1 MKILVTGGAGFIG
14 SNFIRY
20 VLNKYPDYQIV
31 NLDKLTYCGNLDNLR
46 DIEDN
51 PRYHFIKGDVC
62 DKKIVEEGIQEC
74 QAIVHFAAETHV
86 DRSIME
92 AGTFVVTDVLGTHV
106 LLETAKKFKI
116 ERMIHIGTDESY
128 GSIEKGSF
136 KEGDALVPSSP
147 YSASK
152 AAADLLVHAY
162 WATYNLPVIITRS
175 SNNFG
180 PYQYPEKLIPLFI
193 TNALD
198 DEPLPLYGDGKNV
211 RDWIY
216 VIDNCEAIDFVLH
229 QGKLGEVYNIGG
241 GNERTNLEITE
252 MVLDE
257 LGKTKDLISF
267 VTDRPGHDQ
276 RYSLNTAKL
285 RQMGWQPK
293 YDFKQALGETVKWYR
308 ENEWWWRKIKSGE
321 FQEYY
326 QQMYKT
332 QTHPDI

>member
-14 SNFIRY
+14 SNFIRHM
-20 VLNKYPDYQIV
+20 LAKYPDYSIV

-46 DIEDN
+46 EIEND
-51 PRYHFIKGDVC
+51 PRYTFKKGDVC
-62 DKKIVEEGIQEC
+62 DKKAVEESMKGC
-74 QAIVHFAAETHV
+74 QAVVHFAAETHV

-92 AGTFVVTDVLGTHV
+92 AGTFVVTDVFGTHV
-106 LLETAKKFKI
+106 LLETAKKLGV

-128 GSIEKGSF
+128 GSIAEGSF
-136 KEGDALVPSSP
+136 KEGDPLVPSSP
-147 YSASK
+147 YSAAK

-162 WATYNLPVIITRS
+162 WTTYNLPVIITRS

-198 DEPLPLYGDGKNV
+198 NERLPVYGDGQNV

-229 QGKLGEVYNIGG
+229 QGKVGEIYNIGG
-241 GNERTNLEITE
+241 GNEQTNLEITE
-252 MVLDE
+252 MILSE
-257 LGKTKDLISF
+257 LEKAKDLISF
-267 VTDRPGHDQ
+267 VTDRPGHDL
-276 RYSLNTAKL
+276 RYSLDTAKI
-285 RQMGWQPK
+285 RQLGWQPE
-293 YDFKQALGETVKWYR
+293 YEFEQALRETVGWYR

-321 FQEYY
+321 FQDYY
-326 QQMYKT
+326 EQLYKT
-332 QTHPDI
+332 EARPDI